1 MKATK
6 NNQDKQRKGLNQ
18 NHRKDNSFAG
28 EYLFIAKVGDKL
40 KDIIRCRLYAAKV
53 RWYCCIW
60 IQTETDY
67 VSGSGYAGGY
77 GYHKPSAAVA
87 NAIQAAGFV
96 LSKDIS
102 GVGDSA
108 IEEAIQAIAEL
119 HGYTGQLFYA
129 HG

>member
-6 NNQDKQRKGLNQ
+6 NNQSKGINT
-18 NHRKDNSFAG
+18 NHRRQADFAG
-28 EYLFIAKVGDKL
+28 EYLFIARVGDKL
-40 KDIIRCRLYAAKV
+40 KDVIRCRLYSTKV

-77 GYHKPSAAVA
+77 GYHKPSAAVSD
-87 NAIQAAGFV
+87 AIQAAGYE
-96 LSKDIS
+96 LSEDID
-102 GVGDSA
+102 GRGDSA
-108 IEEAIQAIAEL
+108 IEQAIQALAEL